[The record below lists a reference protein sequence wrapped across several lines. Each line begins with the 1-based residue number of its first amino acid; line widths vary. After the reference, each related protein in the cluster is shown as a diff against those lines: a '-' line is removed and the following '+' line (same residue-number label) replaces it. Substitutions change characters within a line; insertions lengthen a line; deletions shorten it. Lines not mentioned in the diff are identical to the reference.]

1 MLLFQAQ
8 SLAVIERT
16 HARTHTGTGRDEAL
30 AGQQLT

>member
-8 SLAVIERT
+8 SLAVI
-16 HARTHTGTGRDEAL
+16 ARTHTGTGRDEAL